1 MKKANKIIKFTGAFS
16 KQEITLIVSE
26 KLEKERDKMH
36 NSEFVRRKVAMANEF
51 LRNLGPEGLKRLR
64 SL

>member
-1 MKKANKIIKFTGAFS
+1 MKGSNKNIKFTGAFS